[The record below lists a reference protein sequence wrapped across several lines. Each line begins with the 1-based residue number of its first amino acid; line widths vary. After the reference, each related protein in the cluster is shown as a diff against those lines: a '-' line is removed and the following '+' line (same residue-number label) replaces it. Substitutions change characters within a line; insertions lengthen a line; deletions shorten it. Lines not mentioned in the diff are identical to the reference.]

1 MAEVRAH
8 GHPPEIDQVL
18 VVADSLRDNG
28 GVRVALEYAR
38 QWRLIDAPVQVAV
51 VQDVDDGAHAPV
63 DPLVP
68 LAFLT
73 ARGSRFRYTWPVAL
87 ARLVRRARRSG
98 VVLAGSET
106 GVGLLLGYVAARL
119 ARRPFGVLVQ
129 ADLDDA
135 IATWVSRPVQP
146 LTRFVHRH
154 TDLAVSVAD
163 SIVPGVVANGLPRE
177 RVVVVVNG
185 IDVGRVRAQAGLPA
199 EVDPAP
205 PRRPAGDPPVVV
217 GQGRLSVQKDFPM
230 LVRAHARVLA
240 AGVDHRLVIIGDGP
254 VRGEIEAAVAEEGVG
269 ATVDLAGYVD
279 NPYAITSTADL
290 FVLSS
295 NSEGM
300 PLTILEALAV
310 GTPIVATRCGTGVD
324 LLLEDGAYGE
334 LVEVGSLDAL
344 SAAIE
349 RHLREPSVLGERARR
364 GPQQAMS
371 FDVSRSARTI
381 LDLLERLQHRP
392 GPARRTPTPV
402 S

>member
-8 GHPPEIDQVL
+8 GHPPENNPVL

-38 QWRLIDAPVQVAV
+38 QWRMIDAPVQVAV
-51 VQDVDDGAHAPV
+51 VQDVEDEAHAPV
-63 DPLVP
+63 DPIVP
-68 LAFLT
+68 LVFLT
-73 ARGSRFRYTWPVAL
+73 ARGSRFRWTWPVAL

-135 IATWVSRPVQP
+135 IATWVARPIRP
-146 LTRFVHRH
+146 LTRFVHSH
-154 TDLAVSVAD
+154 ADLAISVAD

-177 RVVVVVNG
+177 RVRVVVNG

-199 EVDPAP
+199 EPDPGTP
-205 PRRPAGDPPVVV
+205 LRPVGVPPVVV
-217 GQGRLSVQKDFPM
+217 GQGRLSVQKDFPL

-269 ATVDLAGYVD
+269 GTVELAGYVD
-279 NPYAITSTADL
+279 NPYPITSTADL

-310 GTPIVATRCGTGVD
+310 GVPIVATRCGTGVD
-324 LLLEDGAYGE
+324 LLLEDGAYGD
-334 LVEVGSLDAL
+334 LVPVGALDEL

-349 RHLREPSVLGERARR
+349 RHLRDPSVLGERAHR

-381 LDLLERLQHRP
+381 LDLLTGLHRP